1 MPKEPDL
8 TGAEVVNICSDYMN
22 ETDILLVEKA
32 LACAS
37 LAHAD
42 QYRASGEAYF
52 VHPTQVAGILAK
64 LKLDAVTVSLEGAI
78 SDLLE
83 LTGERA
89 TEAVVDSVF
98 AQFCVGK

>member
-42 QYRASGEAYF
+42 QYRASGEAY
-52 VHPTQVAGILAK
+52 
-64 LKLDAVTVSLEGAI
+64 
-78 SDLLE
+78 
-83 LTGERA
+83 
-89 TEAVVDSVF
+89 
-98 AQFCVGK
+98 